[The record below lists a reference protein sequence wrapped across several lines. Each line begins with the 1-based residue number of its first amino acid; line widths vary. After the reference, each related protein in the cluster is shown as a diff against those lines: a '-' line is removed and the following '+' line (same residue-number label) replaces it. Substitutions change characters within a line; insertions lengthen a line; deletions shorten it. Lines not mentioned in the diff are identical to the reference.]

1 MSTVA
6 LSVLCVLLLA
16 ALVHRERA
24 HSKHI
29 EDRERTWDLERGAL
43 LTRIQHPEVII
54 PPAPRREEEVIYEP
68 IPGEPDES
76 FLVGT
81 IQTGEPDA

>member
-16 ALVHRERA
+16 ALVYRESQ
-24 HSKHI
+24 HSRHI
-29 EDRERTWDLERGAL
+29 FDREKGWDLERGTL
-43 LTRIQHPEVII
+43 LTRVQHPEVII
-54 PPAPRREEEVIYEP
+54 PPAPRREEDVIYEP

-81 IQTGEPDA
+81 IQTGAPDA